1 MDFVFYDLET
11 TGISLEFD
19 QPLQFAAIWTDETFV
34 EKARINIRCRL
45 APHILP
51 SPQALIVTRVTP
63 DHLIDPSLPSLLD
76 FAQQVAELTE
86 RW

>member
-11 TGISLEFD
+11 TGISPEFD

-45 APHILP
+45 VPHNRLDLRLVKL
-51 SPQALIVTRVTP
+51 SPLSARTASSPVK
-63 DHLIDPSLPSLLD
+63 
-76 FAQQVAELTE
+76 AC
-86 RW
+86 